1 MSKMAKSQIEIKIEK
16 LGGEVVAQIRKG
28 DNPYVSIPVRA
39 LSNVKFSESKKT
51 LSLGT
56 QESKRYFVNV
66 AHARKFMQTMLV
78 AAFCKELV
86 EHDIHASIRE
96 AYYSLKRNIADTH
109 ENTFEEQG
117 ESDPI
122 IVDLEVVLDILREQL
137 HLNADRSGVAAGKV
151 TITDRGDTIDWS
163 KLGSGG
169 WSVPSNVEDINIK
182 KVDAKFILVVEKNA
196 TFDRL
201 NEDKFWEKHNCVL
214 IGTHGQAARGTKR
227 LIHNLHLKTKLPVYV
242 FTDADAYGYYIYSV
256 IKSGSINLA
265 HASEEFATP
274 DARFIGLTM
283 ADIDNYGLQKYT
295 IRATDQDL
303 KRTKEMMKY
312 PWFAHKEW
320 QAELKTMIDRKI
332 KAEQEALA
340 SRHLKFVSEEYLPS
354 KIKKKEFLP

>member
-1 MSKMAKSQIEIKIEK
+1 MAEKSPIVPKLEK
-16 LGGEVVAQIRKG
+16 LGKEVADQIKKG

-39 LSNVKFSESKKT
+39 LSNVKFNKEKKT

-78 AAFCKELV
+78 SSFCKELV

-96 AYYSLKRNIADTH
+96 AYYSLKRNISGTH

-122 IVDLEVVLDILREQL
+122 IVDLEVMLDILREQL

-151 TITDRGDTIDWS
+151 TIQDRGDIIDWS

-169 WSVPSNVEDINIK
+169 WSVPSNVEDIKIK
-182 KVDAKFILVVEKNA
+182 KVDAKFVLVVEKNA

-201 NEDKFWEKHNCVL
+201 NEDRFWEKHDCILV
-214 IGTHGQAARGTKR
+214 GTHGQAARGTKR
-227 LIHNLHLKTKLPVYV
+227 LIHNLHQKTNLPVYV

-274 DARFIGLTM
+274 SAKFIGLTM
-283 ADIDNYGLQKYT
+283 ADITNYGLEKYT
-295 IRATDQDL
+295 IRATDQDI
-303 KRTKEMMKY
+303 KRTKEMLKY
-312 PWFAHKEW
+312 PWFAAKEW
-320 QAELKTMIDRKI
+320 QEELKQMVERKI

-354 KIKKKEFLP
+354 KIKKRDFLP

>member
-1 MSKMAKSQIEIKIEK
+1 MSKKEVQNKIVK
-16 LGGEVVAQIRKG
+16 LGNDVVSQIRKG
-28 DNPYVSIPVRA
+28 DNPHVSIPVRA
-39 LSNVKFSESKKT
+39 LSNIKFSAVNKT

-78 AAFCKELV
+78 SSFCNDLLQ
-86 EHDIHASIRE
+86 HDVHASIRE
-96 AYYSLKRNIADTH
+96 AYYSLKHNISDTH
-109 ENTFEEQG
+109 ENTFEEQS

-122 IVDLEVVLDILREQL
+122 IVDLEVMLDILREQL

-151 TITDRGDTIDWS
+151 TIEDRGDVIDWS

-169 WSVPSNVEDINIK
+169 WSIPSNVEDIELK
-182 KVDAKFILVVEKNA
+182 KVSAKFILVVEKNA

-201 NEDKFWEKHNCVL
+201 NEDKFWAKHDCVL
-214 IGTHGQAARGTKR
+214 IGTHGQSARGTKR
-227 LIHNLHLKTKLPVYV
+227 IIHLLHLKTKLPVYV

-295 IRATDQDL
+295 IRATDQDI
-303 KRTKEMMKY
+303 KRAKEMLKY
-312 PWFAHKEW
+312 PWFGAKEW
-320 QAELKTMIDRKI
+320 QAELKTMIERKI

-340 SRHLKFVSEEYLPS
+340 SRHLKFVSEEYLPE
-354 KIKKKEFLP
+354 KIRKKDFLP

>member
-1 MSKMAKSQIEIKIEK
+1 MARKEIQDKLLRLGTDVVGQIK
-16 LGGEVVAQIRKG
+16 KG

-66 AHARKFMQTMLV
+66 AHARKFMQTLLV
-78 AAFCKELV
+78 TSFCKDLV

-122 IVDLEVVLDILREQL
+122 IVDLEVMLDILREQL

-151 TITDRGDTIDWS
+151 TVEDRGDIIDWS

-169 WSVPSNVEDINIK
+169 WSIPSNVEDIRFRKI
-182 KVDAKFILVVEKNA
+182 DAKFVLVVEKNA

-201 NEDKFWEKHNCVL
+201 NEDKFWAKHDCVL

-227 LIHNLHLKTKLPVYV
+227 LIHNIHLQSKLPVYV

-274 DARFIGLTM
+274 SAKFIGLTM
-283 ADIDNYGLQKYT
+283 ADIENFGLQKYT
-295 IRATDQDL
+295 IRATDQDI
-303 KRTKEMMKY
+303 KRAREMLKY
-312 PWFAHKEW
+312 PWFGAKEW
-320 QAELKTMIDRKI
+320 QAELKLMIERKI

-340 SRHLKFVSEEYLPS
+340 SRHLKFVSEEYLPQ

>member
-1 MSKMAKSQIEIKIEK
+1 MTSEDENSIVPKLEKMGRGVAEQIK
-16 LGGEVVAQIRKG
+16 RG

-39 LSNVKFSESKKT
+39 LSNITFNKEKKT
-51 LSLGT
+51 LSLGS

-78 AAFCKELV
+78 GAFCKELV

-96 AYYSLKRNIADTH
+96 AYYSLKRNIAGTH
-109 ENTFEEQG
+109 ENTFEEQS

-122 IVDLEVVLDILREQL
+122 IVDLEVMLDILREQL

-151 TITDRGDTIDWS
+151 MIEDRGDSIDWS

-169 WSVPSNVEDINIK
+169 WSIPSNVEAIKLKKIN
-182 KVDAKFILVVEKNA
+182 AKFILVVEKNA

-201 NEDKFWEKHNCVL
+201 NEDRFWENHECIL

-227 LIHNLHLKTKLPVYV
+227 LIHNLSVKTKLPVYV

-274 DARFIGLTM
+274 SAKFIGLTM
-283 ADIDNYGLQKYT
+283 ADIQNFGLEKYT

-312 PWFAHKEW
+312 PWFAAKEW
-320 QAELKTMIDRKI
+320 QEELKTMIDKKI

-340 SRHLKFVSEEYLPS
+340 SRHLKFVSQEYLPS